1 MSPFSASASSTAS
14 VDSSWPQLI
23 FRLKSA
29 MAAETTQSASRSGSV
44 GGALEGHCERLRAP
58 VYLGR
63 ALRHLQSIHLY
74 SYIVSVQSFCGKH
87 TIRSFCLPNIYQ
99 IFQIQNKLALM
110 YMISSEIPIFTFIEN
125 KNVINVKFMI
135 KKRTISPTA
144 TTKPLAGFPLVLFI
158 YTPSLSSNF
167 IKKKKKNPI

>member
-1 MSPFSASASSTAS
+1 MRSRITTKRTREVPLIAFPGAEFFSAEALLMSPFSASASSTAS

-63 ALRHLQSIHLY
+63 ALLHLQIKVYIFIHILFRSNRFVASI
-74 SYIVSVQSFCGKH
+74 
-87 TIRSFCLPNIYQ
+87 
-99 IFQIQNKLALM
+99 
-110 YMISSEIPIFTFIEN
+110 
-125 KNVINVKFMI
+125 
-135 KKRTISPTA
+135 
-144 TTKPLAGFPLVLFI
+144 LFGHFAYRI
-158 YTPSLSSNF
+158 F
-167 IKKKKKNPI
+167 IKFSKFKISWR